1 MCKWVHHFL
10 IKDGNKRVVTYLANW
25 YVYVRVGSW
34 KEFFAVKVM
43 AEKRNEMI
51 AVKIKMRHCILITC
65 VVGKLLLKCE
75 LINDGRMRVYKDKNL
90 R

>member
-1 MCKWVHHFL
+1 MCTLKL
-10 IKDGNKRVVTYLANW
+10 AAGKMIVVEN
-25 YVYVRVGSW
+25 V
-34 KEFFAVKVM
+34 
-43 AEKRNEMI
+43 AEKKNEMI
-51 AVKIKMRHCILITC
+51 AVKIKMWHCILITC